1 MDIHYRAIY
10 LLAWIVGIAIFAGIV
25 WAVRHWDIF
34 PHKRLRNIPFGA
46 IKKGQAFLDY
56 GGDDMRLRKY
66 IKVSELEA
74 KCISVTGNP
83 LVEFDPKDNV
93 KIEVFI

>member
-1 MDIHYRAIY
+1 MDILYRAIY
-10 LLAWIVGIAIFAGIV
+10 LLAWIAGIAIFAAIV

-34 PHKRLRNIPFGA
+34 PHKRLRGVPFGA
-46 IKKGQAFLDY
+46 IKNGQVFLDY

-66 IKVSELEA
+66 IKVNELEA
-74 KCISVTGNP
+74 KCLSVVGNP

-93 KIEVFI
+93 KIEVLI